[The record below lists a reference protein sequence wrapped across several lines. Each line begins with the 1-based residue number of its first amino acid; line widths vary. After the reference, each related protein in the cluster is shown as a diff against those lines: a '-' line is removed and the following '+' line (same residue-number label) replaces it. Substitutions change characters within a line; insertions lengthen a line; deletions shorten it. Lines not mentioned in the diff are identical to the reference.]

1 MRRYTK
7 SVNVRME
14 PHVDERIKEIIKQDP
29 TCIQKGY
36 SNSDLIRQF
45 LRMGMTQYEKNL
57 QHKLKIQRG
66 EHYG

>member
-1 MRRYTK
+1 M
-7 SVNVRME
+7 RME